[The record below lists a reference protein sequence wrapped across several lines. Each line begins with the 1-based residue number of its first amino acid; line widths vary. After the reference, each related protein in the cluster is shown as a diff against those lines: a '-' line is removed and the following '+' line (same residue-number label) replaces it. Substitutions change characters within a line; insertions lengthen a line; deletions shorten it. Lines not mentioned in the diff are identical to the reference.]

1 MQLFY
6 SDNIDDTKALLS
18 GQESQ
23 HCAKVLRKKVGDVVH
38 LLDGKG
44 TMYEGEIS
52 IISRNEVHIDILKK
66 LKISEGPMELPSVG
80 VGLIK
85 NAGRLEW
92 LLEKATEIGVSQI
105 TPLICQRSERVK
117 INPER
122 LDKII
127 VSAMKQSMRLFKP
140 LLMQPV
146 RIEEYI
152 MEQKAEH
159 KLIAHYDAHNVQLS
173 QLNINGRQANIL
185 IGPEGDFTEKEIQL
199 ATAHGYREV
208 NMGVSRLRTETA
220 VIVAL
225 TLLNNKLV

>member
-66 LKISEGPMELPSVG
+66 LKVSEGPMELPSVG